1 MANRVFDP
9 SNASGASVYDVD
21 RREKLGHVMSVD
33 IDAGEV
39 RCAHQPL
46 RLVGDEVQVFT
57 VRFRSIY
64 PIWAGSPRPVLFH
77 CYGRS

>member
-1 MANRVFDP
+1 MSNRVFDP
-9 SNASGASVYDVD
+9 SNTRGAAVYDVD
-21 RREKLGHVMSVD
+21 SREKLYAVMSVD

-39 RCAHQPL
+39 RCAEQPL

-57 VRFRSIY
+57 MRFRSIY
-64 PIWAGSPRPVLFH
+64 PIWAGSPCPVLFH